1 MRLFF
6 ASAATLVTD
15 HVDHGEGLIA
25 WEVLQG
31 LARRGHDVVAC
42 ADAFDIRAQPDFEM
56 ATLGRKR
63 LESIGPYTRPRAIM
77 AEFIKRGG
85 ATAFD
90 AVHWL
95 FPQQEEEMRLP
106 SALGSCRAVI
116 GPLPKPWPTSDRQTG
131 LRPGDVVRFPLTP
144 LLRRRYQREL
154 GRADH
159 LLASLPEVAGALP
172 DGLRE
177 KASVAAFGI
186 DVTPEEPRPL
196 PTVPTIAFFGRL
208 IPSKRVV
215 ELYEA
220 FRDHRQRVPNARL
233 RIYGS
238 GPLDVVLRRAVER
251 DRLEDHVAVHGAL
264 DHHDVEAAMGDASL
278 ICLPSVGEPFGM
290 VLLEAMA
297 AGRAVVAVN
306 TSGPR
311 WIVADGR
318 GGDLIDPVQL
328 HTLGPRLFDLLAD
341 PDRLAA
347 YGRHN
352 REDVRTRHSWDAVLA
367 RYEAAYRPAGASPKP
382 RRRAT

>member
-25 WEVLQG
+25 WNVLQG

-42 ADAFDIRAQPDFEM
+42 ADAFALHAQPDFEPV
-56 ATLGRKR
+56 ALGRKR
-63 LESIGPYTRPRAIM
+63 LESIGPYTRPRAIE
-77 AEFIKRGG
+77 AEFVKRGG
-85 ATAFD
+85 ANAYD
-90 AVHWL
+90 AIHWL
-95 FPQQEEEMRLP
+95 FPQQEEEVRLP
-106 SALGSCRAVI
+106 RALGACRGVI
-116 GPLPKPWPTSDRQTG
+116 GPLPKPWPGSDRQTG
-131 LRPGDVVRFPLTP
+131 LRPGDLVRFPLTP

-154 GRADH
+154 ARADH
-159 LLASLPEVAGALP
+159 LIASLPEVADALP
-172 DGLRE
+172 AALRG
-177 KASVAAFGI
+177 KTSVAAFGI
-186 DVTPEEPRPL
+186 DSAPGEPPPL

-220 FRDHRQRVPNARL
+220 FRAHRRRVPGARL

-238 GPLDVVLRRAVER
+238 GPLEPVLRHAVAR
-251 DRLEDHVAVHGAL
+251 DQLEDRVAVHAAL
-264 DHHDVEAAMGDASL
+264 DHADVEAAMRDASL
-278 ICLPSVGEPFGM
+278 ICLPSIGEPFGM

-297 AGRAVVAVN
+297 VGRAVVAVN

-318 GGDLIDPVQL
+318 GGELIDPAEL
-328 HTLGPRLFDLLAD
+328 HALGPRMFDLLAD

-352 REDVRTRHSWDAVLA
+352 LEDVRTRHSWDAVLA
-367 RYEAAYRPAGASPKP
+367 TYERAYRPVEGLPTP
-382 RRRAT
+382 T